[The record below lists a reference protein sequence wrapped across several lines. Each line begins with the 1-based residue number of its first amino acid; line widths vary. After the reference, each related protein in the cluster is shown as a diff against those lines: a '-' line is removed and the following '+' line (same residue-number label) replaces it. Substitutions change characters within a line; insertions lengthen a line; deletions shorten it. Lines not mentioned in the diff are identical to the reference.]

1 MAEQPAA
8 FSRADLG
15 LLGHY
20 LRELRKPATDEN
32 GQPLPAGATLA
43 QVIQAQHE
51 RAAANFCTLIEK
63 MSGPGR
69 YLLCA
74 LEAPALLDAALSALP
89 ALERAAFNYGLAERL
104 TPAEIAAFNVKA
116 NTTKRD
122 VALAMLTAFQAKL
135 RQCAEEELAKTAG
148 RPGQVVI
155 PVTLKKVG

>member
-1 MAEQPAA
+1 MADQPAT

-20 LRELRKPATDEN
+20 LRELRRPATDAK
-32 GQPLPAGATLA
+32 GATLPPGATLA
-43 QVIQAQHE
+43 ETLQAQHE
-51 RAAANFCTLIEK
+51 RAATNFCLLIERL
-63 MSGPGR
+63 SGPGR

-89 ALERAAFNYGLAERL
+89 ALERAAFNYGLGERL
-104 TPAEIAAFNVKA
+104 TPAEAAAFNAKP

-122 VALAMLTAFQAKL
+122 VALAMLATFQTKL